1 MTKDELNDVSEVMI
15 EKTSKGWMNYKDFL
29 ALFVEGDQPKLT
41 YKQKVEK
48 DKLMDKRVTKV
59 LKNIKKTLKKDNIK
73 YKVAFKK
80 FDMNNDKRINSK
92 AFK

>member
-1 MTKDELNDVSEVMI
+1 
-15 EKTSKGWMNYKDFL
+15 
-29 ALFVEGDQPKLT
+29 
-41 YKQKVEK
+41 
-48 DKLMDKRVTKV
+48 MDKRVTKV

-92 AFK
+92 EFK